1 MTPYLPPES
10 RIFTGSG
17 LGLLL
22 VACILGCSG
31 RTGPERAIVSGS
43 VTYDGQ
49 PVDDGMI
56 RFVPA
61 EGTKAPVSGAVI
73 KAGRYTVDSHGG
85 VPVGTRRVEILGN
98 RPDPKAAPAQE
109 VPGLE
114 GVPSL
119 QYLPAKYNQTSQLT
133 LTVKPGG
140 GRVTQDFALEK

>member
-1 MTPYLPPES
+1 MTRYFPS
-10 RIFTGSG
+10 RGRAITLSS

-22 VACILGCSG
+22 VASILGCG
-31 RTGPERAIVSGS
+31 ATTGPERAIVSGS

-49 PVDDGMI
+49 PVEDGMI

-73 KAGRYTVDSHGG
+73 KAGRYTADSQGG
-85 VPVGTRRVEILGN
+85 VPVGTHRIEILGN
-98 RPDPKAAPAQE
+98 RPDPKAAPVVD
-109 VPGLE
+109 VPGVE
-114 GVPSL
+114 GPATI

-140 GRVTQDFALEK
+140 GPMTKDFSLEK